1 MPASPHHTLRFG
13 LAVAALV
20 SVRRKQPSAA
30 ARLGAVNI
38 ISMRPLPVL
47 GLLGRLSALRIHWRI
62 RHLSLGYDARKLGK
76 PGVCRRALAVASVG
90 NASAHAEQCGC
101 GKNHRLHG
109 LSPQIPWALAGL
121 VWDLLHRTICD
132 ARKMGFQLGGI
143 IAAWGIGFMRTA
155 KQHLP
160 VRSNA
165 RIAGPMCRRCTRQRR
180 KPSTHV
186 GAPRALEDVCEFLG
200 HRSDPEL
207 GKLAWP
213 DMRRE
218 IRQATFVQRSPSP
231 TPCGWAD
238 APSQGR

>member
-1 MPASPHHTLRFG
+1 MF
-13 LAVAALV
+13 AAG
-20 SVRRKQPSAA
+20 P
-30 ARLGAVNI
+30 
-38 ISMRPLPVL
+38 
-47 GLLGRLSALRIHWRI
+47 
-62 RHLSLGYDARKLGK
+62 
-76 PGVCRRALAVASVG
+76 LAVASVG

-101 GKNHRLHG
+101 GKNYRLHG

-132 ARKMGFQLGGI
+132 AGKMGFQLGGI

-200 HRSDPEL
+200 HRSDPET

-218 IRQATFVQRSPSP
+218 IRQGDVRPNV
-231 TPCGWAD
+231 
-238 APSQGR
+238 APALPRVAGQMPRHKGDDDEHHHHQDGSSETSRPILAWLQFPR